1 MNETLKKYIFK
12 KSKFNTFLVQHNIL
26 NVFFERI
33 ESKTST
39 LAFLILKYSCRFY
52 RFTFS
57 IITAYPIPTP
67 IHIVHKA

>member
-39 LAFLILKYSCRFY
+39 LAFLILK
-52 RFTFS
+52 
-57 IITAYPIPTP
+57 
-67 IHIVHKA
+67 